1 MPSPD
6 LDIARLYGRHGD
18 ALLMF
23 LLRRT
28 ADPDLALDLWSETF
42 AQAIVSRRRY
52 RGTTPEEEA
61 GWLYGIARNQLRHF
75 YRRGQARQRAMTRLG
90 LERPM
95 LEAEAEA
102 ELLQRAGLDDVR
114 RELAKAVAA
123 LTDDLRSAVLLR
135 VVDELPYPDVAARLA
150 ISEQAARAR
159 VSRGLRQLADVLDHA
174 TLKEAL
180 QS

>member
-6 LDIARLYGRHGD
+6 LDIARLYGRFGD
-18 ALLMF
+18 DVLMF

-75 YRRGQARQRAMTRLG
+75 YRRGQARQRAMDRLG
-90 LERPM
+90 LERPT
-95 LEAEAEA
+95 LAPEVEA
-102 ELLQRAGLDDVR
+102 ELLRRAGLDDVR

-123 LTDDLRSAVLLR
+123 LTEDLRSAVLLR

-159 VSRGLRQLADVLDHA
+159 VSRGLRQLADVLDHVS
-174 TLKEAL
+174 LQEAL
-180 QS
+180 QP